1 MEDKKQTENEMDDD
15 DIIEEFASGFCKAQ
29 NQARMVMCEL
39 KVLPDGKKEIVSS
52 DCAWGRCE
60 HTKTCLL
67 MGQIVGEL

>member
-15 DIIEEFASGFCKAQ
+15 DIIEEFASGFCKL
-29 NQARMVMCEL
+29 RTRRCMVMCEL

>member
-1 MEDKKQTENEMDDD
+1 MEEKKQAEDVTNDD

-29 NQARMVMCEL
+29 NQTRMVMCEIRML
-39 KVLPDGKKEIVSS
+39 SDGKKEIVSS

-67 MGQIVGEL
+67 MGQIMNEL

>member
-29 NQARMVMCEL
+29 NQTRMVMCEL

-52 DCAWGRCE
+52 DCA
-60 HTKTCLL
+60 
-67 MGQIVGEL
+67 